1 MLEEKIGGRF
11 IREWK
16 RDDNTANLII
26 VHGVAEHSGRYI
38 HVAEYF
44 HERGFNV
51 YTGDLLGHGLSDG
64 HRVYIN
70 SADDYIEDVNFFI
83 RRVENNRPT
92 FILGHSMGGFIT
104 LYYGVK
110 WHNPKINGL
119 IVSSPYLKERIDIPK
134 SKLVLGRAVAK
145 LYPKLNLKSGIKSY
159 MVCRDKEVCRKYEED
174 KLNTSTVTVGWF
186 VAMEKARKY
195 TIENV
200 RSFHYPCLML
210 QAGGDIIVDPG
221 ANKSYFEDIPV
232 KDKEYELYEGFYH
245 EILNDPEKEKAL
257 GRIYGWIEARIQNF

>member
-1 MLEEKIGGRF
+1 MLEEKIGGRY

-16 RDDNTANLII
+16 SEDNAANIII
-26 VHGVAEHSGRYI
+26 VHGVAEHSGRYT

-44 HERGFNV
+44 HDRDYNV
-51 YTGDLLGHGLSDG
+51 YTGDLVGHGLSDG
-64 HRVYIN
+64 PRVFIK
-70 SADDYIEDVNFFI
+70 SADDYLEDVNFFI
-83 RRVENNRPT
+83 SRVEDSKPT

-110 WHNPKINGL
+110 CHNPKISGI
-119 IVSSPYLKERIDIPK
+119 IVSSPYLRERLDIPK
-134 SKLVLGRAVAK
+134 SKLMFGRAVAK
-145 LYPKLNLKSGIKSY
+145 VYPKLRLKSGIKSY
-159 MVCRDKEVCRKYEED
+159 MVCRDEEVCREYEED

-195 TIENV
+195 TVENV

-210 QAGGDIIVDPG
+210 QAGGDIIVDPR
-221 ANKSYFEDIPV
+221 ANKSYFESIPV
-232 KDKEYELYEGFYH
+232 EDKEYELYDGFYH

-257 GRIYGWIEARIQNF
+257 RRVYEWIESRI